1 MSHSIATQIRSNYN
15 TISTL
20 NNSFS
25 TKGCQHLVK
34 IRIFSMTKVVFIK
47 SSSLTSI
54 KIPPKLHVTIITRT
68 KTRTLAQIKG
78 IRMGRTRLSLNKNMM
93 SMIMKKNSRLLSK
106 ICQITRL
113 KLILRIM
120 EFKGI
125 IKRFL
130 ECLNPSH
137 LKSYK
142 AGIS

>member
-25 TKGCQHLVK
+25 IKGCQHLVK

-78 IRMGRTRLSLNKNMM
+78 IPMGRTRLSLNKNMM